1 MAASET
7 LVFRA
12 RAVARTEITPPVLV
26 LAAAI
31 PIVFLHVNYQPSVSF
46 PLGSTHVGV
55 ELSDLAVLAVA
66 LAAVRQGLRSGFAP
80 LRGVASLWCVAGLLL
95 VWILVRSES
104 LKHFV
109 TAAKFA
115 EYALLA
121 PALSLLLR
129 RRADW
134 ELVAVVIAIWSAIA
148 TLVGLL
154 QFFGV
159 DIAAAWTAGRRQPSF
174 LGHSD
179 FGALS
184 ALALGIGFAALVFEA
199 RRLGWFPVVLGAL
212 GVVLAGATAGLIG
225 VAAGTVGL
233 LYAAWRRRR
242 LALRDVALC
251 GTVVAVVAAGVF
263 TLRAG
268 DYDQFLRFL
277 HIRRAEHAQRV
288 GVETYAQHTLLAYIG
303 YRIWRA
309 QPVVG
314 AGWQGSTDAKNVDP
328 QLPAA
333 HREFPHV
340 APIAFPTRAHEW
352 GVQNAYVQAAA
363 DLGVIGLL
371 LWLTPFGLALFIALR
386 ADRPPGA
393 IAAFAVLA
401 ALGSWIGQG
410 LVAGLPLDA
419 VTWLA
424 FGLTATAAAFSR
436 D

>member
-7 LVFRA
+7 LVLRA
-12 RAVARTEITPPVLV
+12 RAAVRTEITPAVLA

-31 PIVFLHVNYQPSVSF
+31 PIVFLHVNYQPTVTF
-46 PLGSTHVGV
+46 GLGSTEVGV
-55 ELSDLAVLAVA
+55 ELSDIAVLVVA
-66 LAAVRQGLRSGFAP
+66 LAALWEGLRRGFAP
-80 LRGVASLWCVAGLLL
+80 LRAAALLWALAVLLL
-95 VWILVRSES
+95 AWIALRSES
-104 LKHFV
+104 TKHLV

-115 EYALLA
+115 EYGLLA
-121 PALSLLLR
+121 PSLPLLLR
-129 RRADW
+129 RRTDW
-134 ELVAVVIAIWSAIA
+134 ELVAVVIVIWSALA
-148 TLVGLL
+148 TFVGLL

-174 LGHSD
+174 LGHND
-179 FGALS
+179 FAALS

-199 RRLGWFPVVLGAL
+199 RRSSWMPITVGAL
-212 GVVLAGATAGLIG
+212 GVILAGATAGLIG
-225 VAAGTVGL
+225 VAAATVAL
-233 LYAAWRRRR
+233 LYAAWRRR
-242 LALRDVALC
+242 ALTARNATLC
-251 GTVVAVVAAGVF
+251 GIVVAVIAAGVL

-277 HIRRAEHAQRV
+277 HIRRQEHSQRV

-309 QPVVG
+309 HPVVG

-333 HREFPHV
+333 HRKFPNV
-340 APIAFPTRAHEW
+340 SPISFPSHKNEW
-352 GVQNAYVQAAA
+352 GVQDAYVQAAA

-371 LWLTPFGLALFIALR
+371 LWIAPFCIALVLALR
-386 ADRPPGA
+386 ANVPPGA
-393 IAAFAVLA
+393 IGAFSVVAAGGL
-401 ALGSWIGQG
+401 WIGQG

-424 FGLTATAAAFSR
+424 FGLSATALARAR
-436 D
+436 G